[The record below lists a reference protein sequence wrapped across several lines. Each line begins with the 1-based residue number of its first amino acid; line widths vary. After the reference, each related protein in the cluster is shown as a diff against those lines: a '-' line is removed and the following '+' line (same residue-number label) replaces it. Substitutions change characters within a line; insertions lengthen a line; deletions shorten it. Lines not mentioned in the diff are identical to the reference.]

1 MLDPIVLS
9 LLGLNER
16 LESTNQ
22 PVPIN
27 VPESEKTSEGF
38 QLRKLSEAA
47 KRWIG
52 TSETKNNVEFSNP
65 EFKDYIKQGGHT
77 PGAPYCASFAK
88 SCALES
94 AETPTERKVIQQVL
108 TPHSLTS
115 LANAKKAGLYSST
128 PTPNSIAV
136 FQNGK
141 TQSGHMAV
149 VDSVN
154 PDGTIST
161 IEGNTGAGGGREGD
175 GVYSKKRNIKSQN
188 KNGLHIVGYIN
199 FE

>member
-65 EFKDYIKQGGHT
+65 EFKDYIKKGGHT

-88 SCALES
+88 SCELES
-94 AETPTERKVIQQVL
+94 EETGTERRMIEKVL

-115 LANAKKAGLYSST
+115 LENAKRAGLYSAT

-136 FQNGK
+136 FQKGN
-141 TQSGHMAV
+141 TTSGHMAV
-149 VDSVN
+149 VESVN
-154 PDGTIST
+154 NDGTIST

-175 GVYSKKRNIKSQN
+175 GVYAKKRKINSNDKT
-188 KNGLHIVGYIN
+188 GLHIVGYIN

>member
-115 LANAKKAGLYSST
+115 LENAKRAGLYSAT
-128 PTPNSIAV
+128 RTPNSIAV
-136 FQNGK
+136 FQKGN
-141 TQSGHMAV
+141 TTSGHMAV
-149 VDSVN
+149 VESVN
-154 PDGTIST
+154 NDGTIST

-175 GVYSKKRNIKSQN
+175 GVYAKKRKINSNDKT
-188 KNGLHIVGYIN
+188 GLHIVGYIN

>member
-9 LLGLNER
+9 LLGLNDR

-27 VPESEKTSEGF
+27 VPESERTSEGF
-38 QLRKLSEAA
+38 QLRKLSDAA
-47 KRWIG
+47 KRWVG
-52 TSETKNNVEFSNP
+52 TSEIKNNVSFSNP
-65 EFKDYIKQGGHT
+65 EFNDYIKKGGHVS
-77 PGAPYCASFAK
+77 GSPYCASFAK

-94 AETPTERKVIQQVL
+94 AETGTERRMIEKVL

-115 LANAKKAGLYSST
+115 LENAKRAGLYSAT

-136 FQNGK
+136 FQKGN
-141 TQSGHMAV
+141 TSSGHMAV
-149 VDSVN
+149 VESVN
-154 PDGTIST
+154 NDGTIST

-175 GVYSKKRNIKSQN
+175 GVYAKKRKIKSN
-188 KNGLHIVGYIN
+188 DKTGLHIVGYIN

>member
-1 MLDPIVLS
+1 MLDPIILS
-9 LLGLNER
+9 LLGLNEQ
-16 LESTNQ
+16 LQQTST
-22 PVPIN
+22 PVPLD

-38 QLRKLSEAA
+38 QLKKLSEAA
-47 KRWIG
+47 KRWVG
-52 TSETKNNVEFSNP
+52 TSEIKNNVEFSNP
-65 EFKDYIKQGGHT
+65 EFGNYIKQGGHT

-115 LANAKKAGLYSST
+115 LANAKKAGLYSAT
-128 PTPNSIAV
+128 PTPNSIAI
-136 FQNGK
+136 FQKGNS
-141 TQSGHMAV
+141 TSGHSAV
-149 VDSVN
+149 VESVN
-154 PDGTIST
+154 QDGTINT

-175 GVYSKKRNIKSQN
+175 GVYRKTRNPKNQN
-188 KNGLHIVGYIN
+188 KQGLHIVGYIN